1 MNFELTEEQQLIGQS
16 AREFG
21 KQHLEP
27 IAVELDHTG
36 TFPKAVVN
44 GLAKHDFLGL
54 LLPTEVGGAE
64 AGFVSYVE
72 VIENLSRY
80 SAAVA
85 SIVNNH
91 TIAAY
96 TIQNWGTAEQKKQ
109 YLAGMAK
116 GEILGGFAIYEHG
129 PTPGVGPDA
138 LVAVKHDV
146 GYVLNGKKAFVRNAG
161 EAGVYVVFA
170 TTDPAAGAKALT
182 AFIVKADTIGI
193 KIGEKLETMGLKGCP
208 VADITFENVVLPETA
223 LLGAINEGGTIS
235 AKALAVASV
244 ADAAQTVGIG
254 QAAVEHAAAYAK
266 QRVQFG
272 KPVAVLQAIQ
282 TLLAEVATDCHL
294 ARLGLQNAAL
304 LIEEGKPFEVEA
316 AMIKSFLVRL
326 GSKMLLDTCQV
337 EGGFGYSEFMPLPR
351 MFRDIAGTNLLDA
364 PGDFPEK
371 LIAASIA

>member
-54 LLPTEVGGAE
+54 LLPAEVGGAE

-109 YLAGMAK
+109 YLPGMAK

-138 LVAVKHDV
+138 LVAVKQDV

-170 TTDPAAGAKALT
+170 TTDPAVGAKALT
-182 AFIVKADTIGI
+182 AFIVKADAIGI

-223 LLGAINEGGTIS
+223 LLGAINEGGAIS

-244 ADAAQTVGIG
+244 AEAAQTVGIG

>member
-36 TFPKAVVN
+36 TFPKAAVN

-54 LLPTEVGGAE
+54 LLPAEVGGAE

-109 YLAGMAK
+109 YLPGMAK

-146 GYVLNGKKAFVRNAG
+146 GYVLNGKKAFVRNAA

-182 AFIVKADTIGI
+182 AFIVPANAVGVKV
-193 KIGEKLETMGLKGCP
+193 GEKLETMGLKGCP
-208 VADITFENVVLPETA
+208 VAEITFENVVLAETA
-223 LLGAINEGGTIS
+223 LLGALNQGMEIS

-244 ADAAQTVGIG
+244 AEAAQTVGIG

-294 ARLGLQNAAL
+294 ARLGVRNAAS
-304 LIEEGKPFEVEA
+304 LIEDGKPFEVEA
-316 AMIKSFLVRL
+316 AMVKSFLVRL
-326 GSKMLLDTCQV
+326 GPKMLIDTCQV
-337 EGGFGYSEFMPLPR
+337 EGGFGYSETMPLPR
-351 MFRDIAGTNLLDA
+351 MFRDIAGTTLLDA

-371 LIAASIA
+371 LIAANIG

>member
-36 TFPKAVVN
+36 NFPKAVVN
-44 GLAKHDFLGL
+44 SLAKHDFLGL
-54 LLPTEVGGAE
+54 VLPAEVGGAE
-64 AGFVSYVE
+64 AGFGSYVE

-80 SAAVA
+80 CAAVA

-96 TIQNWGTAEQKKQ
+96 TIQHWGTAEQKKQ
-109 YLAGMAK
+109 YLPAMAK
-116 GEILGGFAIYEHG
+116 GDILGGFAIFEHG

-146 GYVLNGKKAFVRNAG
+146 GYVLNGKKAYVRNAG

-182 AFIVKADTIGI
+182 AFLVKADTIGI
-193 KIGEKLETMGLKGCP
+193 KIGEKVETMGLKGCP
-208 VADITFENVVLPETA
+208 VADITFDNVVLPETA
-223 LLGAINEGGTIS
+223 LLGAVNEGGAIS
-235 AKALAVASV
+235 AKALAIASV
-244 ADAAQTVGIG
+244 AEAAQTVGIG

-272 KPVAVLQAIQ
+272 KPVATLQAIQ

-294 ARLGLQNAAL
+294 ARLGVQNAAV

-326 GSKMLLDTCQV
+326 GSKMLIDTCQV
-337 EGGFGYSEFMPLPR
+337 EGGFGYSEFMPLPK

>member
-36 TFPKAVVN
+36 TFPKAVVD

-54 LLPTEVGGAE
+54 LLPAEVGGAE

-109 YLAGMAK
+109 YLPGMAK

-146 GYVLNGKKAFVRNAG
+146 GYVLNGKKAFVRNAA

-223 LLGAINEGGTIS
+223 LLGAINEGGAIS

-244 ADAAQTVGIG
+244 AEAAQTVGIG

-337 EGGFGYSEFMPLPR
+337 EGGFGYSEFMPLPL

>member
-36 TFPKAVVN
+36 TFPKAAVN

-54 LLPTEVGGAE
+54 LLPAEVGGAE

-109 YLAGMAK
+109 YLPGMAK

-146 GYVLNGKKAFVRNAG
+146 GYVLNGKKAFVRNAA

-223 LLGAINEGGTIS
+223 LLGAINEGGAIS

-244 ADAAQTVGIG
+244 AEAAQTVGIG

-337 EGGFGYSEFMPLPR
+337 EGGFGYSEFMPLPL

>member
-1 MNFELTEEQQLIGQS
+1 MNFELTEEQRLIGQS
-16 AREFG
+16 ARDFG
-21 KQHLEP
+21 KEYLEP
-27 IAVELDHTG
+27 IAVELDAKG
-36 TFPKAVVN
+36 EFPKKVVQA
-44 GLAKHDFLGL
+44 LAKHDFLGL
-54 LLPTEVGGAE
+54 LLPEDVGGAA

-72 VIENLSRY
+72 VIEDLSRY

-96 TIQNWGTAEQKKQ
+96 AIQKWGTADQKKQ
-109 YLAGMAK
+109 YLPGMAK

-138 LVAVKHDV
+138 LVAKKQDV

-161 EAGVYVVFA
+161 EAGVYVVLA
-170 TTDPAAGAKALT
+170 TTDPALGAKALT
-182 AFIVKADTIGI
+182 AFLVKSDAIGV
-193 KIGEKLETMGLKGCP
+193 KVGEKLETMGLKCCP
-208 VADITFENVVLPETA
+208 VSDITFENVVLPETA
-223 LLGAINEGGTIS
+223 LLGAVNGGVAIS
-235 AKALAVASV
+235 ATALAVASV
-244 ADAAQTVGIG
+244 AEAAQTVGIG

-272 KPVAVLQAIQ
+272 KPVATLQAIQ

-294 ARLGLQNAAL
+294 ARLGLRNAAL

-316 AMIKSFLVRL
+316 AMIKSFLARL
-326 GSKMLLDTCQV
+326 GSKMLIDTCQV
-337 EGGFGYSEFMPLPR
+337 EGGFGYSETMPLPR
-351 MFRDIAGTNLLDA
+351 LFRDIAGTNLLDA